1 MELLHQG
8 NAERLSSLVGLKYQR
23 MSMSAFIYFRG
34 AASVMAYDLAL
45 AVNSEIVT
53 QLCGDAHI
61 QNLGSYAGLD
71 DRLIFDINDFDE
83 TIRGPFEWD
92 VKRMATSILL
102 GGQDAKLKKS
112 SCLRAAESFLT
123 AYCGLVQK
131 LSLLP
136 VLETAR
142 YQVHRLTGIAPV
154 SKVLRKA
161 ERATPV
167 HARERLM
174 EQTEEGLR
182 FRTEPPLL
190 HRVTGEERE
199 AVLAAL
205 PKYMESLLPE
215 RRHFFRQFTARDVG
229 FKVVGTG
236 SIGLRDYCV
245 YMEGNGI
252 DDPLLLQ
259 LKQEAPS
266 VYAPYLPK
274 TATDAATEAAAAL
287 PGNQG
292 QRVVEGQRA
301 MQLQSDPLL
310 GWTTLHGQGYLVR
323 QLNDHK
329 AAIDIAALNGA
340 GLEEYGTV
348 CGEMLARGHARAGD
362 AHLLAGYIGDGKQ
375 FIAAI
380 LAFAES
386 YASQTVSDWEHFVL
400 QLKRL

>member
-1 MELLHQG
+1 MRGPMDLLHSV
-8 NAERLSSLVGLKYQR
+8 NAERLPSLIGLKYQR
-23 MSMSAFIYFRG
+23 MSMSAFVYFRG
-34 AASVMAYDLAL
+34 AAAVMAYDLAL
-45 AVNSEIVT
+45 AANSEIVT
-53 QLCGDAHI
+53 QLCGDAHV
-61 QNLGSYAGLD
+61 QNLGSYTGLD

-83 TIRGPFEWD
+83 TMPGPFEWD

-112 SCLRAAESFLT
+112 SCMRAAGSFLT

-142 YQVHRLTGIAPV
+142 YQVHRLAGIAPI

-167 HARERLM
+167 HAREHLM
-174 EQTEEGLR
+174 EKTADGFQ
-182 FRTEPPLL
+182 FKIEPPLL
-190 HRVTGEERE
+190 HRMMGEQRE

-205 PKYMESLLPE
+205 PEYMESLLPE

-245 YMEGNGI
+245 YMEGNGS

-259 LKQEAPS
+259 IKQEAPS
-266 VYAPYLPK
+266 VYAPYLLEM
-274 TATDAATEAAAAL
+274 AVAL

-310 GWTTLHGQGYLVR
+310 GWTMLHGQGYLVR

-329 AAIDIAALNGA
+329 AAIDIVELNGA

-348 CGEMLARGHARAGD
+348 CGEMLARGHVRSGD
-362 AHLLAGYIGDGKQ
+362 AHMLAGYLGDGKQ
-375 FIAAI
+375 FTSAI

-386 YASQTVSDWEHFVL
+386 YAEQTASDWEHFVL